1 MTLTIDLV
9 PHMDAGDR
17 TQWRQ
22 NQDERPL
29 SALGLA
35 TWLRAE
41 AQPAT
46 DKH

>member
-17 TQWRQ
+17 KQWQRD
-22 NQDERPL
+22 QDERPL
-29 SALGLA
+29 SALGRT
-35 TWLRAE
+35 TWLRVE